1 MKRSPLTRR
10 QFVYQN
16 LAIGALAP
24 TIWTRRSTANDKTSA
39 NDRIQ
44 IALIGNGMM
53 GRGHLGR
60 FLSFGDVQVVA
71 VCEVE
76 PTRRAAGQQQVEN
89 HYAKGRKGD
98 YRGCDVYT
106 DFREVLA
113 RDDIDAVVIATPDH
127 WHAIPCILAAR
138 AKKDIYCEKPLTL
151 TIGEGRKIVDAVK
164 QHQEIFQTGS
174 QQRSEFG
181 GRFRLAVELVRNG
194 RIGKVHTVR
203 IGVGGP
209 AVPCDLPSEPVPEGL
224 DWNMWVG
231 PAAMR
236 GYSPILCPPGIHR
249 HFPAFRKY
257 REFASGAIG
266 DMGAHH
272 FDIAQWALGMDN
284 SGPVRVE
291 PPAGDATTGLKF
303 TYANGV
309 VMHHGGPTDCTFEGE
324 NGVISVSRRQIS
336 SNPAEIVSDPLAK
349 NAERVY
355 PSTDHRRNWIDC
367 MRSRRQTICPPEVG
381 QRSAAICHLGNI
393 GYWLRRPLTWDP
405 QIERFSGDEE
415 ANRYLLREPRGDWS
429 YG

>member
-1 MKRSPLTRR
+1 MKRTSLTRR
-10 QFVYQN
+10 HLVKS
-16 LAIGALAP
+16 ALTASALGP
-24 TIWTRRSTANDKTSA
+24 TIWTRRAVGDNTTHA

-44 IALIGNGMM
+44 VALIGNGMM
-53 GRGHLGR
+53 GRSHLGR
-60 FLSFGDVQVVA
+60 FLGYGDVQVVA
-71 VCEVE
+71 VCELE
-76 PTRRAAGQQQVEN
+76 PNRREAGKQQVEAY
-89 HYAKGRKGD
+89 YAKDRKGA
-98 YRGCDVYT
+98 YRGCAVST

-113 RDDIDAVVIATPDH
+113 RDDVDAVVIATPDH
-127 WHAIPCILAAR
+127 WHAIPCILAAQ

-151 TIGEGRKIVDAVK
+151 TIGEGRKIVNAVK
-164 QHQEIFQTGS
+164 QHQVIFQTGS

-209 AVPCDLPSEPVPEGL
+209 AVPCDLPAEPVPAGL

-231 PAAMR
+231 PAAQR
-236 GYSPILCPPGIHR
+236 GYNQILCPQGIHR

-272 FDIAQWALGMDN
+272 FDIAQWALRMDG

-291 PPAGDATTGLKF
+291 PPTGDATTGLKF
-303 TYANGV
+303 IYDNGV

-324 NGVISVSRRQIS
+324 DGVISVSRRQITS
-336 SNPAEIVSDPLAK
+336 TPKEIVSDPLGQ

-355 PSTDHRRNWIDC
+355 PSTDHRRNWLDC
-367 MRSRRQTICPPEVG
+367 IRSRQQTICPPEVG

-393 GYWLRRPLTWDP
+393 GYWLRRPLSWDP
-405 QIERFSGDEE
+405 QAERFTNDDE
-415 ANRYLLREPRGDWS
+415 ANAHLLREPRGDWT